1 MKFNNLLYKDLPV
14 YNIVLNDEDE
24 NQGLSVV
31 SIVSDPAVCEQLY
44 CFDKEDKKQM
54 IFASEENE
62 QKCITSVAILADVPI
77 YRIDE
82 YGNPYYV
89 VFQKQVIRDLVEKY
103 SKDGYQNLV
112 SFEHN
117 GEIVNDFV
125 LIESYFVDKEKGI
138 APGKFDVSDG
148 SWIVTYK
155 CTNDETWEKV
165 KNELGTGGYS
175 IEINCEIEP
184 APADQEILDEPER
197 EDDYDADF
205 DWLAELIKMLE
216 ADGDCEIIMSSDKD
230 KWLVNGDGDY
240 WLDEKGNKVPAKCPK
255 CGADVGV
262 YVKGEPVYLC
272 SECGEYLGTV
282 KFPDDEMFSIEV
294 KKKSEYVNE
303 DASEDDNEDDGFW
316 NLNFDEVERADVASQ
331 IKKAVKIDGK
341 KYWIYGVGKD
351 NGTDVAI
358 IFDPEKKKYELK
370 PIKDIKEWLP
380 IKEKPGEFP
389 VLPPNILDDPNVA
402 VQKTIITDDISS
414 LLHNRVI
421 CQLSYN
427 DDKPQPATGY
437 RQICIV
443 AHGMTKAQSPNECI
457 RAYELFG
464 DSRSEKDGTGEI
476 PDYRMFL
483 TSRIVNLKP
492 MFGTE
497 PWGRDVLDSR
507 YNWSGD
513 RGMSTVFEHITEAD
527 FLN

>member
-14 YNIVLNDEDE
+14 YNIILNDEDE
-24 NQGLSVV
+24 SQGLSVV
-31 SIVSDPAVCEQLY
+31 SIVTDPAVCEQLY
-44 CFDKEDKKQM
+44 CFDKAEKKQL
-54 IFASEENE
+54 IFADETNE
-62 QKCITSVAILADVPI
+62 QKCITSVAILADTPI

-138 APGKFDVSDG
+138 APEKFDVSDG

-155 CTNDETWEKV
+155 CTNDEVWEKV

-184 APADQEILDEPER
+184 APADQEILDEPEH
-197 EDDYDADF
+197 EEDYDADF

-216 ADGDCEIIMSSDKD
+216 EADCEILMESD
-230 KWLVNGDGDY
+230 
-240 WLDEKGNKVPAKCPK
+240 
-255 CGADVGV
+255 
-262 YVKGEPVYLC
+262 
-272 SECGEYLGTV
+272 
-282 KFPDDEMFSIEV
+282 
-294 KKKSEYVNE
+294 KKKSEDVNG
-303 DASEDDNEDDGFW
+303 DDNEDDGLW
-316 NLNFDEVERADVASQ
+316 NLNFAEVERADVASQ

-341 KYWIYGVGKD
+341 KYWVYGIGKD

-358 IFDPEKKKYELK
+358 IFDPEKKKYEVK

-389 VLPPNILDDPNVA
+389 ALPANIVDNDDIS
-402 VQKTIITDDISS
+402 VQKTIISDDIPT
-414 LLHNRVI
+414 LLRNRTI
-421 CQLSYN
+421 CMMSYN
-427 DDKPQPATGY
+427 DDQPQPATGY

-443 AHGMTKAQSPNECI
+443 AHGATKAKNPHECI

-464 DSRSEKDGTGEI
+464 DSRSAKEGTGEI

-483 TSRIVNLKP
+483 TSRIVSLKP
-492 MFGTE
+492 MIGTE
-497 PWGRDVLDSR
+497 PWGREVLDSR
-507 YNWSGD
+507 YNWTGD
-513 RGMSTVFEHITEAD
+513 RGMSVVYDHITEAD

>member
-138 APGKFDVSDG
+138 APEKFDVSDG

-184 APADQEILDEPER
+184 APADQEILDEPEH

-216 ADGDCEIIMSSDKD
+216 DADCEV
-230 KWLVNGDGDY
+230 LFENQ
-240 WLDEKGNKVPAKCPK
+240 
-255 CGADVGV
+255 
-262 YVKGEPVYLC
+262 
-272 SECGEYLGTV
+272 
-282 KFPDDEMFSIEV
+282 
-294 KKKSEYVNE
+294 KKKSEDVNK
-303 DASEDDNEDDGFW
+303 DASEDDDEDDGLW

-341 KYWIYGVGKD
+341 TYWIYGIGKD

-389 VLPPNILDDPNVA
+389 VLPPNIIDDPNVA

-443 AHGMTKAQSPNECI
+443 AHGMTKVKEGNEPHECF

-464 DSRSEKDGTGEI
+464 DSKSAKDGTGEI

>member
-24 NQGLSVV
+24 SQGLSVV

-44 CFDKEDKKQM
+44 CFDKVEKKQL
-54 IFASEENE
+54 IFADETNE
-62 QKCITSVAILADVPI
+62 QKCITSVAILADTPI

-89 VFQKQVIRDLVEKY
+89 VFQRQVIRDLVEKY

-138 APGKFDVSDG
+138 APEKFDVSDG

-155 CTNDETWEKV
+155 CTNDEVWEKV

-184 APADQEILDEPER
+184 APADQEILDEPEHD

-216 ADGDCEIIMSSDKD
+216 DADCEV
-230 KWLVNGDGDY
+230 LFENQ
-240 WLDEKGNKVPAKCPK
+240 
-255 CGADVGV
+255 
-262 YVKGEPVYLC
+262 
-272 SECGEYLGTV
+272 
-282 KFPDDEMFSIEV
+282 
-294 KKKSEYVNE
+294 KKKSEDVNE
-303 DASEDDNEDDGFW
+303 DASEDDDEDDGLW
-316 NLNFDEVERADVASQ
+316 SLNFAEVERADVASQ

-341 KYWIYGVGKD
+341 TYWIYGVGKD

-358 IFDPEKKKYELK
+358 VYDPSKKQYNLK
-370 PIKDIKEWLP
+370 PIKDIKDWEP
-380 IKEKPGEFP
+380 IKEKPGDFP
-389 VLPPNILDDPNVA
+389 QLPPNIIDDPNVA
-402 VQKTIITDDISS
+402 VQKTIISGDIPS

-421 CQLSYN
+421 CQISYN
-427 DDKPQPATGY
+427 DNQPEPAEGY

-443 AHGMTKAQSPNECI
+443 AYGMTKGQHPHECF

-464 DSRSEKDGTGEI
+464 DSRSARDGSGQI

-483 TSRIVNLKP
+483 TSRAIIKP
-492 MFGTE
+492 MYGTE
-497 PWGRDVLDSR
+497 PWGREVLDSR

-513 RGMSTVFEHITEAD
+513 KGMSVVYDHITDAD

>member
-138 APGKFDVSDG
+138 APEKFDVSDG

-184 APADQEILDEPER
+184 APADQEILDEPEH

-216 ADGDCEIIMSSDKD
+216 DADCEV
-230 KWLVNGDGDY
+230 LFENQ
-240 WLDEKGNKVPAKCPK
+240 
-255 CGADVGV
+255 
-262 YVKGEPVYLC
+262 
-272 SECGEYLGTV
+272 
-282 KFPDDEMFSIEV
+282 
-294 KKKSEYVNE
+294 KKKSEDVNK
-303 DASEDDNEDDGFW
+303 DASEDDDEDDGLW

-341 KYWIYGVGKD
+341 TYWIYGIGKD

-389 VLPPNILDDPNVA
+389 VLPPNIIDDPNVA

-427 DDKPQPATGY
+427 DDKPKPATGY

-443 AHGMTKAQSPNECI
+443 AHGMTKVKEGNEPHECI

-464 DSRSEKDGTGEI
+464 DSKSAKDGTGEI

>member
-24 NQGLSVV
+24 SQGLSVV

-44 CFDKEDKKQM
+44 CFDKVEKKQL
-54 IFASEENE
+54 IFADETNE
-62 QKCITSVAILADVPI
+62 QKCITSVAILADTPI

-138 APGKFDVSDG
+138 APEKFDVSDG

-155 CTNDETWEKV
+155 CTNDEVWEKV

-184 APADQEILDEPER
+184 APADQEILDEPEH

-216 ADGDCEIIMSSDKD
+216 DADCEV
-230 KWLVNGDGDY
+230 LFENQ
-240 WLDEKGNKVPAKCPK
+240 
-255 CGADVGV
+255 
-262 YVKGEPVYLC
+262 
-272 SECGEYLGTV
+272 
-282 KFPDDEMFSIEV
+282 

-303 DASEDDNEDDGFW
+303 DASEDDDEDGLW
-316 NLNFDEVERADVASQ
+316 SLNFAEVERADVASQ

-341 KYWIYGVGKD
+341 TYWIYGIGKD

-358 IFDPEKKKYELK
+358 VYDPSKKQYNLK
-370 PIKDIKEWLP
+370 PIKDIKDWEP
-380 IKEKPGEFP
+380 IKEKPGDFP
-389 VLPPNILDDPNVA
+389 QLPPNIIDDPNVA
-402 VQKTIITDDISS
+402 VQKTIISGDIPS

-421 CQLSYN
+421 CQISYN
-427 DDKPQPATGY
+427 DDQPEPAEGY

-443 AHGMTKAQSPNECI
+443 AYGMTKGQHPHECF

-464 DSRSEKDGTGEI
+464 DSRSARDGSGQI

-483 TSRIVNLKP
+483 TSRAIIKP
-492 MFGTE
+492 MYGTE
-497 PWGRDVLDSR
+497 PWGREVLDSR

-513 RGMSTVFEHITEAD
+513 KGMSVVYDHITDAD

>member
-24 NQGLSVV
+24 SQGLSVV

-44 CFDKEDKKQM
+44 CFDKAEKKQL
-54 IFASEENE
+54 IFADETNE
-62 QKCITSVAILADVPI
+62 KKCITSVAILADTPI

-89 VFQKQVIRDLVEKY
+89 VFTKQVIRDLVEKY

-117 GEIVNDFV
+117 GEIVNDFI

-138 APGKFDVSDG
+138 APEKFDVSDG

-155 CTNDETWEKV
+155 CTNDEVWEKV

-184 APADQEILDEPER
+184 APADQEILDEPEH
-197 EDDYDADF
+197 EEDYDADF

-216 ADGDCEIIMSSDKD
+216 EADCEILMESDK
-230 KWLVNGDGDY
+230 K
-240 WLDEKGNKVPAKCPK
+240 KIKV
-255 CGADVGV
+255 AD
-262 YVKGEPVYLC
+262 
-272 SECGEYLGTV
+272 
-282 KFPDDEMFSIEV
+282 DDE
-294 KKKSEYVNE
+294 
-303 DASEDDNEDDGFW
+303 DDDGLW
-316 NLNFDEVERADVASQ
+316 SLNFAEVERADVASQ

-358 IFDPEKKKYELK
+358 VYDPEKKKYEVK
-370 PIKDIKEWLP
+370 PIKNIKEWLP

-389 VLPPNILDDPNVA
+389 ALPANIVDNDDIS
-402 VQKTIITDDISS
+402 VQKTIISDDIPT
-414 LLHNRVI
+414 LLRNRTI
-421 CQLSYN
+421 CMMSYN
-427 DDKPQPATGY
+427 DDQPQPATGY

-443 AHGMTKAQSPNECI
+443 AHGATKAKNPHECI

-464 DSRSEKDGTGEI
+464 DSRSAKEGTGEI

-492 MFGTE
+492 MIGTE
-497 PWGRDVLDSR
+497 PWGREVLDSR
-507 YNWSGD
+507 YNWTGD
-513 RGMSTVFEHITEAD
+513 RGMSVVYDHITEAD